1 MFYENFSTVGRDTGV
16 LTLDVSYD
24 NVNTRYYTD
33 SYNIFTD
40 IVDPDLSINA
50 LVNYEQTRLDLK
62 GNVINVE
69 YETKIRRDQQ
79 LRSATARKNA
89 YYKMLMVVVIM
100 FIVSL
105 GLFLLQRYLPII
117 PELVTDLL
125 IMAIVASGL
134 IYLLTLYMDILKRDR
149 LDFEKIDFASL
160 LKAERDSKEEI
171 EDEGIAISQLSSDI
185 SSGDCIGAN
194 CCSLGNIFVDNQCVK
209 VEAFT
214 LLNINDRIEPFRVM
228 PDFSSY

>member
-1 MFYENFSTVGRDTGV
+1 M
-16 LTLDVSYD
+16 
-24 NVNTRYYTD
+24 
-33 SYNIFTD
+33 
-40 IVDPDLSINA
+40 
-50 LVNYEQTRLDLK
+50 
-62 GNVINVE
+62 
-69 YETKIRRDQQ
+69 
-79 LRSATARKNA
+79 
-89 YYKMLMVVVIM
+89 
-100 FIVSL
+100 
-105 GLFLLQRYLPII
+105 
-117 PELVTDLL
+117 
-125 IMAIVASGL
+125 
-134 IYLLTLYMDILKRDR
+134 
-149 LDFEKIDFASL
+149 

>member
-1 MFYENFSTVGRDTGV
+1 MFYENFSTAGIYIGV
-16 LTLDVSYD
+16 LGHDVSQNGDGTY
-24 NVNTRYYTD
+24 NENN
-33 SYNIFTD
+33 YNIFKD

-50 LVNYEQTRLDLK
+50 LVDYEKTRLDLK
-62 GNVINVE
+62 GNVITVE

-160 LKAERDSKEEI
+160 LKAERDSKKKI

-185 SSGDCIGAN
+185 SSGVCIGAD